1 MTKGKEEK
9 NHDII
14 ERKTSQSEQRT
25 NQNRPT
31 QLLGKRKKKEKKKK
45 KKKTNKNEKK
55 FSHQTQKK
63 LND

>member
-31 QLLGKRKKKEKKKK
+31 QLLGKRKKKKRKKRKK
-45 KKKTNKNEKK
+45 QTKMRKNFPTKPKKN
-55 FSHQTQKK
+55 
-63 LND
+63 